1 MKSNVMKRAWE
12 IAKNAAKKF
21 GHSVKSYISLAL
33 KAAWAE
39 VKGAV
44 ETIKPVCERID
55 ELVALGFNR
64 WQKGSM
70 DRLYINANMLGLV
83 VNYRRTGTISAAWF
97 NGDEISN
104 SEAYRMKGAKTFI
117 DVKTGLLYGDN
128 DQLCKAAAKL
138 ARVEM
143 ADD

>member
-1 MKSNVMKRAWE
+1 MKSNIMKRAWE

-33 KAAWAE
+33 KTAWAE
-39 VKGAV
+39 AKGA
-44 ETIKPVCERID
+44 IKPVCERID

-83 VNYRRTGTISAAWF
+83 VTYRRTGTISAAWF

-128 DQLCKAAAKL
+128 EQLCKAAAKL